1 MRDKNDE
8 CTHILLI
15 DDDEVDLMSV
25 QRALTKLS
33 IPVCFH
39 IAHDGVEA
47 LEQLSGK
54 IKASKPKIIV
64 LDIMMPK
71 MNREPAF
78 LLRKC
83 DKDILI
89 ESIRSHIEKIL
100 STRQGN
106 VLMDNNY
113 GLSESQFLVEDFSV
127 AQKRELNQHISS
139 IISSYEPRLIS
150 LEVCNLNTDPVKQ
163 LITFHIKGS
172 LRVPYENITVFFTT
186 VLTHRG
192 KAVVKI

>member
-1 MRDKNDE
+1 MRAE
-8 CTHILLI
+8 RLL
-15 DDDEVDLMSV
+15 ERL
-25 QRALTKLS
+25 RRW
-33 IPVCFH
+33 C
-39 IAHDGVEA
+39 
-47 LEQLSGK
+47 
-54 IKASKPKIIV
+54 
-64 LDIMMPK
+64 
-71 MNREPAF
+71 NREPAF

-139 IISSYEPRLIS
+139 IISSYEPRLIR